1 MRRQWRMA
9 TCIVLSLEKCGGNS
23 LFSALQYHFEDR
35 KALLKQPR
43 EFLSIFESQPVSVR
57 SQPRTRIPFSIS
69 VSLGAQHPYFDHI
82 QHGAVAQW
90 RHGAR
95 EAQQR
100 THEFDFELRVLIGVH
115 SCICIP
121 SQFTQFIR

>member
-1 MRRQWRMA
+1 MPTTA
-9 TCIVLSLEKCGGNS
+9 ADGLSP
-23 LFSALQYHFEDR
+23 LQYHFEDG
-35 KALLKQPR
+35 KALLKQR
-43 EFLSIFESQPVSVR
+43 ARSFLSIFESQPVSVR

-100 THEFDFELRVLIGVH
+100 THEFDLRVLISVH